1 MTDPFRLAVLTR
13 EFPPFVYGGAGVHVD
28 FLVRE
33 LRRLSDQ
40 VVVDVHALGEPRD
53 GAATYPEND
62 PRMPNA
68 NAALRILSADLA
80 MVAALGDAD
89 VAHSH
94 TWYANFAGHLA
105 SLLYGIPHVVTAHS
119 LEPLRPW
126 KAEQLA
132 GGYRVSSWAEK
143 TAYEAAAAV
152 IAVSNGMRRDILDC
166 YPAIDPEHVHV
177 VHNGIDTDFYRPVE
191 ETDVLDRLGV
201 DRARPSV
208 AFVGRITRQKGVPH
222 LLRAALKL
230 DPDIQL
236 ILLAG
241 AADTP
246 DLARETDELVVRLRA
261 ERTGVVLVSEML
273 PREDVRQ
280 VLTHASLFCC
290 PSVYEPL
297 GIVNLEAMACSTAV
311 VASAVGGIPEVVED
325 GVTGVL
331 VPYDANQPAEFE
343 AGLAKAINTV
353 AGDAALA
360 ASMGRAGRRRAVAEF
375 GWDAVAAQTVDVYRS
390 ALRST
395 RSDRE

>member
-1 MTDPFRLAVLTR
+1 VADPFRLAILTR

-40 VVVDVHALGEPRD
+40 VAVEVHALGEPRD
-53 GAATYPEND
+53 GAETYPEDD
-62 PRMPNA
+62 PRMPDA

-89 VAHSH
+89 VVHSH

-105 SLLYGIPHVVTAHS
+105 SLLYGSPHVITAHS

-166 YPAIDPEHVHV
+166 YPAIGPDHVHV

-241 AADTP
+241 AADTSE
-246 DLARETDELVVRLRA
+246 LAGETDELVDRLRA

-273 PREDVRQ
+273 PREAVRQ
-280 VLTHASLFCC
+280 VLTHATLFCC

-311 VASAVGGIPEVVED
+311 VASDVGGIPEVVED

-331 VPYDANQPAEFE
+331 VHYEADRPAEFE
-343 AGLAKAINTV
+343 AGLARAINTV

-360 ASMGRAGRRRAVAEF
+360 AAMGRAGRRRAVAEF
-375 GWDAVAAQTVDVYRS
+375 GWDTVAAQTVQVYRS
-390 ALRST
+390 VRPTT
-395 RSDRE
+395 RSARE